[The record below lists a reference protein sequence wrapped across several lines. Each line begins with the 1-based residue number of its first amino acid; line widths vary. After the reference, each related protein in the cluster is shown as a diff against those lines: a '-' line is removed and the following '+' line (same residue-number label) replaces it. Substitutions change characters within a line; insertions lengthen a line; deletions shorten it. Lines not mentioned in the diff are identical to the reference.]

1 MAAWTA
7 SGATQVHGFSR
18 PQPGG
23 MSSPFLSANK
33 VWLPAF
39 GTDLEDYSDHLYE
52 PRGISG

>member
-7 SGATQVHGFSR
+7 SGATHVHGFSG

-33 VWLPAF
+33 VRLPAF
-39 GTDLEDYSDHLYE
+39 GTDLEDYSDHLHE
-52 PRGISG
+52 PRGISR